1 MAQRLDTLLYC
12 LLHVLLGRIELLLKE
27 LDFSHQ
33 AVNGGLTGFPLI
45 QSNLVVGQFV
55 FRLFE
60 FTVED
65 GKPVVERAYL
75 LFLLEEI
82 LFLFLVIV
90 LCCFRTFNGGICF
103 GTEGSEFL

>member
-27 LDFSHQ
+27 LDFSYQ
-33 AVNGGLTGFPLI
+33 AVIGGLTGFPLI
-45 QSNLVVGQFV
+45 QSNLVVGQFA

-60 FTVED
+60 FTVEE
-65 GKPVVERAYL
+65 GKLVFERVYL
-75 LFLLEEI
+75 LFFLEEFQFI
-82 LFLFLVIV
+82 FLVLV
-90 LCCFRTFNGGICF
+90 LCCFRTFSGGICF